1 MCVTFTSVNPLNDI
15 DVRVLGSLVEKDLT
29 TPEYYPLSLN
39 ALVNA
44 CNQTSN
50 RDPVVK
56 YDEPTVKSAVDRLRK
71 YSLVRSIQRADAR
84 VMKYMHL
91 MRDAMSLEPP
101 ELAAMCVL
109 MLRGPQTVGE
119 IRTRSGRLFEF
130 PSLEEVEATLDT
142 LMTRAEPLVARLP
155 RQPGQKEARF
165 SQLLGGGA
173 PAAAAA
179 APVHTMR
186 DLSILL
192 DDRPGALAD
201 MGDALGRAGVSIE
214 GGGAWVV
221 DGVGVAHFLFND
233 GAAARRALDAAGIE
247 VLDEREVV
255 VQRLRQGEP
264 GQLGKLTRRIA
275 EAGVNIEVLYSDHDH
290 QLVLVVDD
298 VEKAR
303 TVSDAWAREP
313 AHG

>member
-119 IRTRSGRLFEF
+119 IRTRSGRLFDF

-173 PAAAAA
+173 PAVAAA

-247 VLDEREVV
+247 VLAEREVV

-264 GQLGKLTRRIA
+264 GQLGKLTRRMA

-303 TVSDAWAREP
+303 TVSDAWARDP